1 MSVPALDNT
10 NLQVTAEYCLETI
23 RSIIERFGPRP
34 PGSEGERQCQEFL
47 KGSLEDIG
55 LSSTVEPFPV
65 AQKAFMAMPMV
76 AALLTLCAL
85 PLYWFSPR
93 LSPIPVLLA
102 LVVFVCELVFYKHI
116 LSYLFPKS
124 ASHNLW
130 AVLPPAG
137 EKRRRI
143 IFCGHADAAYEWTF
157 HWLFPKIFPVFP
169 ILTVISVLYVLLAT
183 LAIAV
188 FGGNAIGASGLW
200 LYLGIGLFAALP
212 GLLFGLFFTNF
223 GVSAPGAGDNLSGS
237 LLAVGLA
244 HLLKKENIT
253 LENTE
258 VVVLVTGSEEAGLEG
273 AYAFIKAHKSE
284 WQDVETIC
292 IACDTIC
299 ELEHLA
305 IHVRDLNGRLPH
317 DPRVCSLVKEAG
329 KACDLDLPEAV
340 VDVGSSDGTAFTQA
354 GIPTTALCAMD
365 HAPAHYYHNRRD
377 DCSVLSLACMK
388 QALRLAVAIV
398 ERYDKEGLPE
408 GT

>member
-1 MSVPALDNT
+1 MSVPNLDSK
-10 NLQVTAEYCLETI
+10 NLQATAEYCLDTI
-23 RSIIERFGPRP
+23 RNIIERFGPRP

-47 KGSLEDIG
+47 KESLDGLG
-55 LSSTVEPFPV
+55 LSATVEPFPV
-65 AQKAFMAMPMV
+65 AQKAFMAMPV
-76 AALLTLCAL
+76 IAALLTLCSV
-85 PLYWFSPR
+85 PLYWFAPR
-93 LSPIPVLLA
+93 LSPIPVLIALA
-102 LVVFVCELVFYKHI
+102 VFVCELFFYNHI
-116 LSYLFPKS
+116 LSYVFPKS
-124 ASHNLW
+124 TSHNLW
-130 AVLPPAG
+130 AALAPSG
-137 EKRRRI
+137 EKQRRI

-157 HWLFPKIFPVFP
+157 HRLFPKIFPLFP
-169 ILTVISVLYVLLAT
+169 ILIILSVIYVLLAT
-183 LAIAV
+183 LAIAL
-188 FGGNAIGASGLW
+188 FGGSAIGGSGIW
-200 LYLGIGLFAALP
+200 FYLGLGLFAALP

-237 LLAVGLA
+237 LLSVGLL

-258 VVVLVTGSEEAGLEG
+258 VVALVTGSEEAGLEG
-273 AYAFIKAHKSE
+273 AYAFIKAHQKE

-305 IHVRDLNGRLPH
+305 IHIRDLNGRLPH
-317 DPRVCSLVKEAG
+317 DPRVCALVKTAG
-329 KACDLDLPEAV
+329 KDCDLDLPEAV

-377 DCSVLSLACMK
+377 DCSVLSLECMK
-388 QALRLAVAIV
+388 QALRLAVATV

-408 GT
+408 VS